1 MCELCAVLRATP
13 ESEGPDGRSAGV
25 QYHSP
30 QGLPRQP
37 EPPTGRG
44 GRRLGWPGESL
55 GEQAR
60 APSRAPGTLP
70 GEGPPPVRGLGA
82 EPPPACAPQRLRTLP
97 RAPSPPRPAPP
108 APGPSEAPREE
119 FQPFPLRRAVCG
131 LLAARPQRA
140 REVGAGR
147 RGPVTSRVWQLP
159 GPRCP
164 AQDSRPAAPV
174 PGHQTSRSNSPG
186 LRDAPGSVSLL
197 SSPLPAPRGR
207 SLAFCVSPPA
217 LWSPQN
223 LSLKLKLALAASPS
237 GKSVSLSKPRFFH
250 L

>member
-1 MCELCAVLRATP
+1 MADQQGCSTTPHRAYPDNLSHRQVEEAGGWAGPGSLWGSKPLPLHELR
-13 ESEGPDGRSAGV
+13 GRS
-25 QYHSP
+25 
-30 QGLPRQP
+30 R
-37 EPPTGRG
+37 GRG
-44 GRRLGWPGESL
+44 PRRCGGWEPSRPLPAPRSACARSL
-55 GEQAR
+55 GR
-60 APSRAPGTLP
+60 
-70 GEGPPPVRGLGA
+70 
-82 EPPPACAPQRLRTLP
+82 
-97 RAPSPPRPAPP
+97 PPRPAPP

-186 LRDAPGSVSLL
+186 LRDAPGSVPLL
-197 SSPLPAPRGR
+197 SSPRPAGPLSRLLCFPAAPPP
-207 SLAFCVSPPA
+207 SPPPA

-223 LSLKLKLALAASPS
+223 LSLKLKLAPAASPS